1 MTSSPRTRAPVP
13 PEPAPELTGTLPSG
27 EPFDLATLRGRKV
40 LIEFHR
46 GTW

>member
-1 MTSSPRTRAPVP
+1 MPERAPVP
-13 PEPAPELTGTLPSG
+13 HEPAPPLSGTLASG
-27 EPFDLATLRGRKV
+27 APFDLATLRGRKV